1 MGRRGNLQSNPNQQH
16 TLNSLVQ
23 LHARLARYLIGGGKD
38 VPGDDAE
45 AAVAVVHEPIPG
57 MAAER
62 RDSIGEVD
70 VKGFLKLQR

>member
-1 MGRRGNLQSNPNQQH
+1 MGRRGNLQSYPNQQH

-23 LHARLARYLIGGGKD
+23 LHVRLARYLIGGGKD
-38 VPGDDAE
+38 VPGDNAE

-62 RDSIGEVD
+62 RDPIGQLDLE
-70 VKGFLKLQR
+70 GFLKLQR